1 MPQTEARRTVADQIA
16 EALARR
22 IVIGDLPP
30 GAPLRQDHV
39 AHEFG
44 SSHVPVREAF
54 QRLHAQGLAVNE
66 PRRGM
71 RVAPLDERSMREV
84 VEIRASLE
92 VLALRHA
99 ARWLTPTQIE
109 RIEDAVAAGD
119 RAQSFAEWESANRA
133 FHHELVAACRMP
145 RLLAM
150 LEELQLAN
158 SRFTFAATRS
168 AVWQPRSNQDHRQ
181 ILDALR
187 RGTVDQ
193 ATALLGRH
201 IQTMERVG
209 GAGSGGAAAQT
220 ARKG

>member
-1 MPQTEARRTVADQIA
+1 MIQKAGASQQTVSDRIA
-16 EALARR
+16 EILAER
-22 IVIGDLPP
+22 IVTGELAPD
-30 GAPLRQDHV
+30 APLRQDHV

-54 QRLHAQGLAVNE
+54 QRLQAQGLAVSE

-84 VEIRASLE
+84 VEIRAALE

-99 ARWLTPTQIE
+99 VRRLTPLQIE
-109 RIEDAVAAGD
+109 RIEDAVVAGD
-119 RAQSFAEWESANRA
+119 RAQSFAEWEAANRS
-133 FHHELVAACRMP
+133 FHRELVAACRMP

-150 LEELQLAN
+150 LAELQLAN

-168 AVWQPRSNQDHRQ
+168 AGWQPRSNQDHRQ

-187 RGTVDQ
+187 RGAVDQ
-193 ATALLGRH
+193 AAALLGRH
-201 IQTMERVG
+201 IQTLERVG
-209 GAGSGGAAAQT
+209 GGAADAP
-220 ARKG
+220 AR

>member
-1 MPQTEARRTVADQIA
+1 MADRIA
-16 EALARR
+16 AVLSER
-22 IVIGDLPP
+22 IVTGELPP
-30 GAPLRQDHV
+30 GAPLRQDHI

-54 QRLHAQGLAVNE
+54 QRLQARGLAVGE

-84 VEIRASLE
+84 VEIRAALE

-99 ARWLTPTQIE
+99 ARRLTPVQIE
-109 RIEDAVAAGD
+109 RIDEAVAAGD

-133 FHHELVAACRMP
+133 FHRELAAACRMP

-150 LEELQLAN
+150 LDELQLAN

-181 ILDALR
+181 ILEALR
-187 RGTVDQ
+187 RGAVDQ
-193 ATALLGRH
+193 AAALLGRH

-209 GAGSGGAAAQT
+209 GAASGSAAT
-220 ARKG
+220 EPSRSG